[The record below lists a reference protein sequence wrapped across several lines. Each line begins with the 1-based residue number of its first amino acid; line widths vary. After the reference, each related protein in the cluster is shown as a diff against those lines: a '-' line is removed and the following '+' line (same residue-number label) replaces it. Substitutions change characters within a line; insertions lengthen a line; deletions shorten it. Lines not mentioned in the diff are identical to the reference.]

1 MMQLADAASELPH
14 VELGSCRYSGFEYTK
29 LVNVMGVDPTFVNVS
44 AAFELPVV
52 PTTTVPR
59 LKLVADNFNALVAVS
74 PVPVSVMVE
83 GLLGSESVITSVP
96 VRVPVVLGVKL
107 I

>member
-29 LVNVMGVDPTFVNVS
+29 LVNVMGVDPKFVNAS

-59 LKLVADNFNALVAVS
+59 LKLVAENCRPV
-74 PVPVSVMVE
+74 PVPVSWMSC
-83 GLLGSESVITSVP
+83 GLLGSESVIVSVSLNCP
-96 VRVPVVLGVKL
+96 AVVG
-107 I
+107 

>member
-29 LVNVMGVDPTFVNVS
+29 LVNVMGVDPTLVNVS
-44 AAFELPVV
+44 VAFELPVV
-52 PTTTVPR
+52 PTVTVPR
-59 LKLVADNFNALVAVS
+59 LKLVADNFNARPTPLKL
-74 PVPVSVMVE
+74 MVE

-107 I
+107 V

>member
-44 AAFELPVV
+44 VAFKLPVV
-52 PTTTVPR
+52 PTVTVPR
-59 LKLVADNFNALVAVS
+59 LKLVADNFNARPT
-74 PVPVSVMVE
+74 PVKVIVE
-83 GLLGSESVITSVP
+83 GLLGSESVIASVP
-96 VRVPVVLGVKL
+96 GRVPVVLGVKL